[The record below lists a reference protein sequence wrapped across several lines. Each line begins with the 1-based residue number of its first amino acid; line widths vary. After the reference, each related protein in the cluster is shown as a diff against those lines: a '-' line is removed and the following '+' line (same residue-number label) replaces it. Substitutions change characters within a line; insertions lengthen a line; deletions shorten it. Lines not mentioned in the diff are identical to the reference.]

1 DLTAEESKLVE
12 RAASEIRQLE
22 DLFRPYLSPQ
32 VTARLRSD
40 PSAGALGGETRNV
53 SVLFADLEGFTA
65 FSEQVDP
72 AELIE
77 MLNEFWAEA
86 VPAVAAE
93 GGMVERFAGDAVMV
107 VFNAADDHPDHA
119 FRAARAA
126 LGLQRATAKLTAGRP
141 DWPRFRVGVNSGPA
155 MVGNVGSSEHR
166 SFTAIG
172 DTTNLA
178 ARLQSV
184 ARSGEVVIGKSTR
197 DALGDH
203 AVTEALDPLSLKG
216 KSRPIEAFR
225 LLEAR

>member
-1 DLTAEESKLVE
+1 M
-12 RAASEIRQLE
+12 
-22 DLFRPYLSPQ
+22 
-32 VTARLRSD
+32 
-40 PSAGALGGETRNV
+40 LGGETRNV

-93 GGMVERFAGDAVMV
+93 GGMVERFAAS
-107 VFNAADDHPDHA
+107 
-119 FRAARAA
+119 AA
-126 LGLQRATAKLTAGRP
+126 LKTTITAS
-141 DWPRFRVGVNSGPA
+141 RVGVNSGPA

-216 KSRPIEAFR
+216 KSRPIDAFR